1 MVRRLLASCDMGR
14 AWVCFG
20 LALCMAA
27 CGGRSERQEGS
38 DDGGAVHGDD
48 DVEGGDKPND
58 DDNDVPGDDVALPN
72 CELGPRDEGQS
83 GEDCLWLAKGRCYA
97 DKLEACACVCPR
109 DRESICSSDFD
120 NDAGRTPVSCY

>member
-1 MVRRLLASCDMGR
+1 MGR
-14 AWVCFG
+14 TWVCFG
-20 LALCMAA
+20 LALWVAA

-58 DDNDVPGDDVALPN
+58 DDDNDVPGDDVALPS

-120 NDAGRTPVSCY
+120 NEAGRTPVSCY